1 MLRVSVFEAYHID
14 MSRSW
19 KKIVL
24 LIVLAASVPLRALA
38 GGDMIL
44 CDARNEQVVVPAAAV
59 QAITG
64 VQYQHDSPV
73 AGHDH
78 AAHVHTPAAES
89 VSGATP
95 DHAGS
100 HDHGAQA
107 MDDKSCDLCGLCHL
121 LCAPAM
127 VHAIA
132 AFEDHFSHVFLS
144 RAVPHALFIVPP
156 RAERP
161 PLA

>member
-1 MLRVSVFEAYHID
+1 MI
-14 MSRSW
+14 RSW
-19 KKIVL
+19 KHTVVL
-24 LIVLAASVPLRALA
+24 LILMASVPLRALA
-38 GGDMIL
+38 GGGMIL
-44 CDARNEQVVVPAAAV
+44 CDARSEQTVVAATAV

-64 VQYQHDSPV
+64 VQHQHDSPV

-78 AAHVHTPAAES
+78 AAHGHTPAAES

-107 MDDKSCDLCGLCHL
+107 TDDKSCDLCGLCHL

-144 RAVPHALFIVPP
+144 RAVPHALSIVPP
-156 RAERP
+156 RADRP